1 VDSLTILQIGS
12 VFFGT
17 VIAAPLMISKKVNK
31 RIIGYGAMSTGSF
44 LAILVQLYVG
54 LYVFVFA
61 NLYWLINCSVALR
74 KDLKLR
80 KFR

>member
-1 VDSLTILQIGS
+1 MDSLTILQIGS

-17 VIAAPLMISKKVNK
+17 VLAAPLMISKKVNK

-54 LYVFVFA
+54 
-61 NLYWLINCSVALR
+61 ALC
-74 KDLKLR
+74 LR
-80 KFR
+80 IC

>member
-17 VIAAPLMISKKVNK
+17 VLAAPLIISKKINK
-31 RIIGYGAMSTGSF
+31 RILGYSAMSTGSF
-44 LAILVQLYVG
+44 LAIVVQIYAG

-61 NLYWLINCSVALR
+61 NFYWLLNSCIALR
-74 KDLKLR
+74 KAYKIKR
-80 KFR
+80 PR

>member
-1 VDSLTILQIGS
+1 MNIIEFIQISS
-12 VFFGT
+12 VIFGT
-17 VIAAPLMISKKVNK
+17 VLAAPLMISKKVNK